1 MEDSELWELEEV
13 LYDRLKSF
21 CKPHGTLPS
30 GSVVL
35 VGSMSHLAKNG
46 LNFYAPFLVET
57 MTRMAGRV
65 GPRVNVIP
73 FVPVPIGGIGTET
86 LARDMV
92 DLDCWIVTLHVR
104 GLHWNSPG

>member
-1 MEDSELWELEEV
+1 MGWTAGSYNSIGSVFPPVLPPTVDGNCIVIIWVEDSELWELEEV

-30 GSVVL
+30 GSVIL
-35 VGSMSHLAKNG
+35 VGSMSHLAKNV

-65 GPRVNVIP
+65 GPM
-73 FVPVPIGGIGTET
+73 
-86 LARDMV
+86 L
-92 DLDCWIVTLHVR
+92 
-104 GLHWNSPG
+104 SPLSQSR